1 LRKKVSTKINA
12 IFLTVVLIA
21 GTFVLMSPSFMRGA
35 AQAEPGYEM
44 NNEKPKYPSYKPDNN
59 YYKFEDSSSS
69 ISIKKVNCNNVNLN
83 VNDASVNVGRPPL
96 GDTTSLETS
105 GTEGQE
111 ITTANNF
118 ANGERNNNNNGFKK
132 DNDGFV
138 YVCINNNNNEQAG
151 ETPTPPPEELANL
164 NVIKTV
170 ECESTSGEPDDEAVC
185 NYVEANLLPGLE
197 DYEMTVTGN
206 SPDPSEFP
214 GSSTGTNVQLGEGN
228 YEVTEVFPSDIL
240 SDIQTELS
248 AQSVTNTAVVGDG
261 SDCDQIPDP
270 NNIFVGASGTI
281 SPGES
286 QTCIIENTVKVFTE
300 KFQWISK

>member
-83 VNDASVNVGRPPL
+83 VNDASVNVGRPSL

-118 ANGERNNNNNGFKK
+118 ANGERNGNNGFKK
-132 DNDGFV
+132 DKDGFV
-138 YVCINNNNNEQAG
+138 YVCINNNNNEGQRE
-151 ETPTPPPEELANL
+151 ETPSGPGSEPIDPCVLCFLNADIVDEIELTL
-164 NVIKTV
+164 Q
-170 ECESTSGEPDDEAVC
+170 
-185 NYVEANLLPGLE
+185 LPGFIILE
-197 DYEMTVTGN
+197 LPGVDLVIGADVLTIEQLCRVLQDHTPQLTV
-206 SPDPSEFP
+206 D
-214 GSSTGTNVQLGEGN
+214 QLPLLLDVLGI
-228 YEVTEVFPSDIL
+228 DIGVDL
-240 SDIQTELS
+240 
-248 AQSVTNTAVVGDG
+248 
-261 SDCDQIPDP
+261 
-270 NNIFVGASGTI
+270 
-281 SPGES
+281 S
-286 QTCIIENTVKVFTE
+286 QTDLEILEQCLIDARIITE
-300 KFQWISK
+300 EDNLV